1 MMVKLFGKKSSELK
15 QEIPKEIVCPNCLSK
30 NTTKVT
36 VTGVYKH
43 LFHIPFLS
51 GGKLG
56 SSVCANCNHT
66 FELQKMPMAIK
77 LAYFELKETA
87 KTPIWFYTGL
97 IGIKVLVLVKIF
109 SRYF

>member
-1 MMVKLFGKKSSELK
+1 MIQLFGKKSSELK
-15 QEIPKEIVCPNCLSK
+15 QEIHHEIVCQNCLSK

-56 SSVCANCNHT
+56 FSVCTNCNHT
-66 FELQKMPMAIK
+66 FELPKMPIDIK
-77 LAYFELKETA
+77 LAYYELKETA
-87 KTPIWFYTGL
+87 KTPVCFYSGL
-97 IGIKVLVLVKIF
+97 I
-109 SRYF
+109 RN

>member
-1 MMVKLFGKKSSELK
+1 MMNLFGKKSSELK
-15 QEIPKEIVCPNCLSK
+15 QEILQEIVCPNCLSE

-56 SSVCANCNHT
+56 SSVCTNCNHT
-66 FELQKMPMAIK
+66 FELPKMPMDIK
-77 LAYFELKETA
+77 LAYYELKETA
-87 KTPIWFYTGL
+87 KTPIWFYSGL

>member
-1 MMVKLFGKKSSELK
+1 MMALFGKKYSELK
-15 QEIPKEIVCPNCLSK
+15 QETPKEITCPNCLSE

-36 VTGVYKH
+36 VEGIYKH

-56 SSVCANCNHT
+56 SSFCTNCNHT
-66 FELQKMPMAIK
+66 FELNSMPMAIK
-77 LAYFELKETA
+77 LAYYELKETA
-87 KTPIWFYTGL
+87 KTPIWFYSGL